1 MTVYGA
7 IGECL
12 PRAVFMLGKSTNN
25 KEFPEFL
32 RRIRMATPAGPRA
45 KLVIVLDNHKSHH
58 GDSMRTLARNLNFEL
73 LYLPTYTP
81 QLNPIESLWS
91 VVKGKL
97 KKKLQE
103 RKEIRLKQSEFEE
116 ELETILRGVTTE
128 QQAKAAR
135 ENHRAFIH

>member
-32 RRIRMATPAGPRA
+32 RRIRMATPAGPRE

-103 RKEIRLKQSEFEE
+103 RKEIRLKQS
-116 ELETILRGVTTE
+116 
-128 QQAKAAR
+128 
-135 ENHRAFIH
+135 